1 MNRFRITQKRL
12 LLVAL
17 LMASLVGRAAEAAR
31 MQNYDQWKDLPNKT
45 LIAKGNNYWHSDRID
60 SALVCYIILFNR
72 YNDKM
77 SIDEKE
83 ICCGAATAAGNLY
96 LQYYYDFQ
104 TAYRYMLKAEEIAI
118 NNDLDGKLA
127 YLYGSMAILLG
138 IQVNLETNFSYKLE
152 VLEAFK
158 EAFHQSVKSRH
169 YLGACIAFGNL
180 AYTAIK
186 HQHVHEIMGEVQTF
200 HALEI
205 PNDARPDD
213 IRFKSYFQGLCDCVI
228 AYDGGKYQEA
238 LDLMSQID
246 DFLPQDE
253 SPQAMARD
261 RTMTCVLKYF
271 TLLSL
276 NRDKEALQELDKA
289 ESIARDNNLNDAIVE
304 CLKLKQDYY
313 ETHGNAVMAKEYKLK
328 YFEAKDEFIN
338 RSKLLSVEQQKFL
351 IELEEMGVEVKD
363 LEAQK
368 RMRDLVIAGVAIFA
382 LMVIAALIYLWRNYL
397 NTRQRNL
404 ILYQKNQE
412 LLALEQERNMP
423 AEKYKSSPM
432 DEQAKDE
439 LLQRIYAVMESHQQI
454 YDEGFTLDQLARL
467 VGANPNYVSQ
477 VINEK
482 KGCNFKAFI
491 NDYKIKEVCRRL
503 SDQQQYGGL
512 TIEAIGQSVGFKS
525 RTHFYNTFKQF
536 TGMTPAA
543 YQRAARNKPDSPE
556 INAENKSA

>member
-1 MNRFRITQKRL
+1 MNILRVVPKMLI
-12 LLVAL
+12 LVAV

-31 MQNYDQWKDLPNKT
+31 MQNYDQWKNLPSMVLFDK
-45 LIAKGNNYWHSDRID
+45 AKSYLQVGKID
-60 SALVCYIILFNR
+60 SALVCFVIVSNR
-72 YNDKM
+72 YDPKQPEP
-77 SIDEKE
+77 EKK
-83 ICCGAATAAGNLY
+83 IISAAAVGAGNIYTHNFYDYPTAFRFY
-96 LQYYYDFQ
+96 LKGEKI
-104 TAYRYMLKAEEIAI
+104 AREIHDHRQVANI
-118 NNDLDGKLA
+118 CLWL
-127 YLYGSMAILLG
+127 AILQADRLDLTH
-138 IQVNLETNFSYKLE
+138 NYSYQPE
-152 VLEAFK
+152 VLELFKTAFYQAI
-158 EAFHQSVKSRH
+158 EAKNHV
-169 YLGACIAFGNL
+169 GACYSFYNM
-180 AYTAIK
+180 AYIAIK
-186 HQHVHEIMGEVQTF
+186 HGHVEDIHQELEAF
-200 HALEI
+200 NRLEI
-205 PNDARPDD
+205 PDHIILKAYSQR
-213 IRFKSYFQGLCDCVI
+213 LCEGVMTYRD
-228 AYDGGKYQEA
+228 GKYQDA
-238 LDLMSQID
+238 LNIFLQLENL
-246 DFLPQDE
+246 LPQR
-253 SPQAMARD
+253 SPIDNARD
-261 RTMTCVLKYF
+261 RSMTCIFRHAALRALHRDGDALK
-271 TLLSL
+271 
-276 NRDKEALQELDKA
+276 ELDKA
-289 ESIARDNNLNDAIVE
+289 EQIARDYQLEDAVVE
-304 CLKLKQDYY
+304 YLRLKQDYY
-313 ETHGNAVMAKEYKLK
+313 EAHGDEAMAKEYKLK

-338 RSKLLSVEQQKFL
+338 RSKLLSAEQQKFL
-351 IELEEMGVEVKD
+351 IELDEMGEEVKD

-368 RMRDLVIAGVAIFA
+368 RVRDLVIAGVAIFA

>member
-1 MNRFRITQKRL
+1 
-12 LLVAL
+12 
-17 LMASLVGRAAEAAR
+17 
-31 MQNYDQWKDLPNKT
+31 
-45 LIAKGNNYWHSDRID
+45 
-60 SALVCYIILFNR
+60 
-72 YNDKM
+72 
-77 SIDEKE
+77 
-83 ICCGAATAAGNLY
+83 
-96 LQYYYDFQ
+96 
-104 TAYRYMLKAEEIAI
+104 
-118 NNDLDGKLA
+118 
-127 YLYGSMAILLG
+127 
-138 IQVNLETNFSYKLE
+138 
-152 VLEAFK
+152 
-158 EAFHQSVKSRH
+158 
-169 YLGACIAFGNL
+169 
-180 AYTAIK
+180 
-186 HQHVHEIMGEVQTF
+186 
-200 HALEI
+200 
-205 PNDARPDD
+205 
-213 IRFKSYFQGLCDCVI
+213 
-228 AYDGGKYQEA
+228 
-238 LDLMSQID
+238 
-246 DFLPQDE
+246 
-253 SPQAMARD
+253 MARD